1 MKKLPCM
8 LAMLF
13 SIGLFTACSNSAC
26 ENPSDMG
33 ETAQEGS
40 SSGDNKLSVE
50 VLPPCKTETEDN
62 CEYGTLMDNRNRF
75 VYRTVKIGN
84 QWWMAE
90 NLGSEYRPDYRQQ
103 VCCDGDDCYKAG
115 WKYGPEWTSPC
126 PYGWH
131 LPSVQEFDTLI
142 AAVGG
147 DSIAGLM
154 LGARRN
160 FFDNVGAGLD
170 AYGFRALYVGEERMR
185 GFLTSTTGDD
195 ENGWRVVYILEIGDT
210 ASSYYHQDAY
220 FNPTNQK
227 WSVRCIKGDRG
238 GEKVGKTSLIP
249 SCKVPTSYIKRCK
262 SLKED
267 NCEYGTLTD
276 ERDGHVYKTVKIGDQ
291 WWMAENLKF
300 RYMQKTKNLDSSSFC
315 FNDSLEY
322 CEKYGR
328 LYLWSAAMDSASL
341 YSQQGKGCGYALLC
355 SRAPP
360 VRGVCPEGW
369 HIPHYD
375 EWDIV
380 DSVTFL
386 KEFDDPFGLNVVPAD
401 MWNDSTWQE
410 KSGNGIA
417 AFWSSWQ
424 IQSDRYN
431 AWTVYMTDTVSR
443 LDSRRTD
450 KPAYV
455 RCIKDWTWPIDQ

>member
-40 SSGDNKLSVE
+40 SSSDNKLSVE

-90 NLGSEYRPDYRQQ
+90 NLDVGRVQT
-103 VCCDGDDCYKAG
+103 CCDGEDCYKAG

-131 LPSVQEFDTLI
+131 VPSVQEFDTLI

-147 DSIAGLM
+147 DSIAGLV
-154 LGARRN
+154 LGARRV
-160 FFDNVGAGLD
+160 FFGNTGAGLD
-170 AYGFRALYVGEERMR
+170 AYGFNALYIGEEHMR
-185 GFLTSTTGDD
+185 GFLTSTIGED
-195 ENGWRVVYILEIGDT
+195 ENGWQVQYVLMLGDS
-210 ASSYYHQDAY
+210 ASGYYHQDAY
-220 FNPTNQK
+220 FNILNQR

-238 GEKVGKTSLIP
+238 GEKVGKTSVIP

-262 SLKED
+262 SLNED

-276 ERDGHVYKTVKIGDQ
+276 ERDGQVYKTVKIGDQ

-300 RYMQKTKNLDSSSFC
+300 RYMQKTKKLDSSSFC
-315 FNDSLEY
+315 INDSLEN

-328 LYLWSAAMDSASL
+328 LYLWSAAMDSANL
-341 YSQQGKGCGYALLC
+341 YSENKRYCGIDVLC
-355 SRAPP
+355 NQYSS

-369 HIPHYD
+369 HLPYYD

-386 KEFDDPFGLNVVPAD
+386 KGFDDPFGLNVIPTV
-401 MWNDSTWQE
+401 MWNDSAWLE
-410 KSGNGIA
+410 KSGNGIT
-417 AFWSSWQ
+417 AFWSSWPDQ
-424 IQSDRYN
+424 KVRDRRSI
-431 AWTVYMTDTVSR
+431 WTVYMTDTVSR
-443 LDSRRTD
+443 LEPRRAD

-455 RCIKDWTWPIDQ
+455 RCIKDWAWPIDQ